1 MLTRALDEIIHATQ
15 SLPDHLIA
23 ARRHYGHSPEAVAAL
38 RRLQD
43 ALMEVD
49 AAVLR
54 RQVVSEI
61 AGFRRPLLLP

>member
-1 MLTRALDEIIHATQ
+1 MLSRALDEIIHATR

-23 ARRHYGHSPEAVAAL
+23 ARRCYGHSPEAMAAL

-49 AAVLR
+49 AKVVR
-54 RQVVSEI
+54 GRQTS
-61 AGFRRPLLLP
+61 ARL